1 MDIRIRGQTTS
12 SITMMGDRDFR
23 TTIQTALSSIGKE
36 LQLDIDPKNIQT
48 IHLQEVVQCL
58 RRSYFD
64 RIDPVEIER
73 RGFNELLSGL
83 LRKLEYGSEPKVF
96 EIDDIK
102 LEGQTDMIVDDAILL
117 FRPAQGELENPI
129 ANDVLYLNA
138 CLWIYDKT
146 EGIVVYITGDRKET
160 TFSLTRNKKMFE
172 EVIRRV
178 RVLNNLLK
186 EQKAPIL
193 EPSTECSECQY
204 YERCFIKKKNS
215 KHVDIGEMLGLGKF
229 GHQD

>member
-1 MDIRIRGQTTS
+1 
-12 SITMMGDRDFR
+12 MMGDRDFR
-23 TTIQTALSSIGKE
+23 TIIQTALSSIGRE
-36 LQLDIDPKNIQT
+36 LELDIDSKNAQS

-64 RIDPVEIER
+64 RIDPIEIER

-83 LRKLEYGSEPKVF
+83 LRKLEYGSEPKEF

-102 LEGQTDMIVDDAILL
+102 LKGQTDMIVDDVIML
-117 FRPAQGELENPI
+117 FRSAQSELDNPL

-146 EGIVVYITGDRKET
+146 EGIIVYITGDRKET
-160 TFSLTRNKKMFE
+160 TFSSTRNKKMFE

-178 RVLNNLLK
+178 RVLTNLLK

-193 EPSTECSECQY
+193 EPSVECSDCQY

-215 KHVDIGEMLGLGKF
+215 KHVDIGEMLGIGKF

>member
-1 MDIRIRGQTTS
+1 
-12 SITMMGDRDFR
+12 MMGDRDFR
-23 TTIQTALSSIGKE
+23 SIIQNALGSIGRE
-36 LQLDIDPKNIQT
+36 LQLNIDSKDIQT

-83 LRKLEYGSEPKVF
+83 LRKLEYGSDPKEF
-96 EIDDIK
+96 EIEDIK
-102 LEGQTDMIVDDAILL
+102 LKGQTDMLVDDIVLL
-117 FRPAQGELENPI
+117 FRSAQGELENPL

-138 CLWIYDKT
+138 CLWIYDKP
-146 EGIVVYITGDRKET
+146 EGIIVYISGDRKET

-193 EPSTECSECQY
+193 EPSTECSDCQY
-204 YERCFIKKKNS
+204 FERCFMKKKNS

-229 GHQD
+229 GGND

>member
-1 MDIRIRGQTTS
+1 
-12 SITMMGDRDFR
+12 MMGDRDFR

-102 LEGQTDMIVDDAILL
+102 LQGQTDMIVDDAIML
-117 FRPAQGELENPI
+117 FRPAAQSELENPL

-204 YERCFIKKKNS
+204 YEKCFMKKKNS
-215 KHVDIGEMLGLGKF
+215 KHVDIGEMLGMGKF
-229 GHQD
+229 GNKG

>member
-1 MDIRIRGQTTS
+1 
-12 SITMMGDRDFR
+12 MMGDRDFR

-83 LRKLEYGSEPKVF
+83 LRKLEYGSEPKEF

-102 LEGQTDMIVDDAILL
+102 LKGQTDMIVDDAIML
-117 FRPAQGELENPI
+117 FRPAQGELENPV

-193 EPSTECSECQY
+193 EPSAECSECQY
-204 YERCFIKKKNS
+204 YEKCFMKKKNS
-215 KHVDIGEMLGLGKF
+215 KHVDIGEMLGMGKF
-229 GHQD
+229 GNKG

>member
-1 MDIRIRGQTTS
+1 
-12 SITMMGDRDFR
+12 MMGDRDFR
-23 TTIQTALSSIGKE
+23 SIIQNALGSIGRE
-36 LQLDIDPKNIQT
+36 LQLNIDSKDIQT

-83 LRKLEYGSEPKVF
+83 LRKLEYGSEPKEF
-96 EIDDIK
+96 EIEDIK
-102 LEGQTDMIVDDAILL
+102 LKGQTDMLVDDIVLL
-117 FRPAQGELENPI
+117 FRSAQGELENPL

-138 CLWIYDKT
+138 CLWIYDKP
-146 EGIVVYITGDRKET
+146 EGIIVYISGDRKET

-186 EQKAPIL
+186 EQKASIL
-193 EPSTECSECQY
+193 EPSTECSDCQY
-204 YERCFIKKKNS
+204 FERCFMKKKNS

-229 GHQD
+229 GGND

>member
-1 MDIRIRGQTTS
+1 
-12 SITMMGDRDFR
+12 MMGDRDFR
-23 TTIQTALSSIGKE
+23 TIIQSALRSIGKE
-36 LQLDIDPKNIQT
+36 LQLDIDSKNIQT
-48 IHLQEVVQCL
+48 INLQEVVQCL

-83 LRKLEYGSEPKVF
+83 LRKLEYGSDPQEF
-96 EIDDIK
+96 EIDEIK
-102 LEGQTDMIVDDAILL
+102 LKGQTDMLVDDVIML
-117 FRPAQGELENPI
+117 FRSAQNELENPL

-138 CLWIYDKT
+138 CLWIYDKN

-193 EPSTECSECQY
+193 EPSTECSDCQY
-204 YERCFIKKKNS
+204 YERCFMKKKNS
-215 KHVDIGEMLGLGKF
+215 KQVDIGEMLGLGKF

>member
-1 MDIRIRGQTTS
+1 
-12 SITMMGDRDFR
+12 MMGDRDFR
-23 TTIQTALSSIGKE
+23 TIIQSALGSIGKE

-83 LRKLEYGSEPKVF
+83 LRKLEYGSESKIF

-102 LEGQTDMIVDDAILL
+102 LEGQTDMIVDDAIML
-117 FRPAQGELENPI
+117 FRPAQGELENPV

-193 EPSTECSECQY
+193 EPSAECSECQY
-204 YERCFIKKKNS
+204 YEKCFMKKKNS
-215 KHVDIGEMLGLGKF
+215 KHVDIGEMLGMGKF
-229 GHQD
+229 GNKG

>member
-1 MDIRIRGQTTS
+1 
-12 SITMMGDRDFR
+12 MMGDRDFR

-64 RIDPVEIER
+64 RIDPIEIER

-83 LRKLEYGSEPKVF
+83 LRKLEYGSEPKEF

-102 LEGQTDMIVDDAILL
+102 LQGQTDMIVDDAIML
-117 FRPAQGELENPI
+117 FRSAQNELENPI

-193 EPSTECSECQY
+193 EPSAECSECQY
-204 YERCFIKKKNS
+204 YEKCFMKKKNS
-215 KHVDIGEMLGLGKF
+215 KHVDIGEMLGMGKF
-229 GHQD
+229 GNKG

>member
-1 MDIRIRGQTTS
+1 
-12 SITMMGDRDFR
+12 MMGDREFR
-23 TTIQTALSSIGKE
+23 TIIQNALGSIGKE

-64 RIDPVEIER
+64 RIDPIEIER

-83 LRKLEYGSEPKVF
+83 LRKLEYGSEPKEF

-102 LEGQTDMIVDDAILL
+102 LQGQTDMIVDDAIML
-117 FRPAQGELENPI
+117 FRSAQNELENPI

-204 YERCFIKKKNS
+204 YEKCFMKKKNS
-215 KHVDIGEMLGLGKF
+215 KHVDIGEMLGMGKLGNK
-229 GHQD
+229 G

>member
-1 MDIRIRGQTTS
+1 
-12 SITMMGDRDFR
+12 MMGDRDFR
-23 TTIQTALSSIGKE
+23 SIIQNALGSIGRE
-36 LQLDIDPKNIQT
+36 LQLNIDSKDIQT

-83 LRKLEYGSEPKVF
+83 LRKLEYGSEPKEF
-96 EIDDIK
+96 EIEDIK
-102 LEGQTDMIVDDAILL
+102 LKGQTDMLVDDIVLL
-117 FRPAQGELENPI
+117 FRSAQGELENPL

-138 CLWIYDKT
+138 CLWIYDKP
-146 EGIVVYITGDRKET
+146 EGIIVYISGDRKET

-204 YERCFIKKKNS
+204 FEKCFMKKKNS
-215 KHVDIGEMLGLGKF
+215 KHVDIGEMLGIGKF
-229 GHQD
+229 GGKN